1 MKYDVI
7 IIGAGAAGL
16 NAMRGLAVA
25 GYNVCLLEAAPGI
38 GGRIA
43 TNDEESFTDTVETGA
58 EFIHGKLPLT
68 FKLLKEAGLSYEA
81 VEGEMIGVRNGEWK
95 IEEHDDHWDKFLLEL
110 NKLKTDITI
119 LQFLDTHFSDPQS
132 NNLRQAVQRFAEGF
146 DLADIAKA
154 SVLPLKDE
162 WKSIGKRQYRV
173 KGGYIQLL
181 NYLFKCS
188 LQKEAVTY
196 FNTCVNK
203 IEYKTDHVIA
213 STTDNKRFEA
223 NKIIITASLGVLQ
236 SGVIQ
241 FKPELKDHAVAIQGI
256 GFGSVIKF
264 LLEFKTSFWN
274 EFEDDLGFILSDEEI
289 PTWWTQLPKEN
300 NLLTGWLGGPK
311 ATAKVFDTD
320 ETLLPIAL
328 QSLSN
333 IFRIPPAMLRE
344 ELVHH
349 KIINWQKNQFV
360 KGGYSYST
368 LSTEQARKTLSAPV
382 NNTIFFAGEAMASGE
397 STGTVESALQS
408 GQDVA
413 AMLQKSFQA
422 EKQS

>member
-1 MKYDVI
+1 
-7 IIGAGAAGL
+7 
-16 NAMRGLAVA
+16 
-25 GYNVCLLEAAPGI
+25 
-38 GGRIA
+38 
-43 TNDEESFTDTVETGA
+43 
-58 EFIHGKLPLT
+58 
-68 FKLLKEAGLSYEA
+68 
-81 VEGEMIGVRNGEWK
+81 MIGVRNGEWK

-349 KIINWQKNQFV
+349 KIINWQTLQHI
-360 KGGYSYST
+360 KGGYSYNT
-368 LSTEQARKTLSAPV
+368 LGTEQAMRILSDPIDD
-382 NNTIFFAGEAMASGE
+382 TIFFAGEAIAGGE
-397 STGTVESALQS
+397 SQGTVESALQS
-408 GQDVA
+408 GYAVA
-413 AMLQKSFQA
+413 TTLIKNYQPQ
-422 EKQS
+422 KQS

>member
-16 NAMRGLAVA
+16 NAMRGLVVA

-43 TNDEESFTDTVETGA
+43 TNNEESFTDTVETGA
-58 EFIHGKLPLT
+58 EFIHGRLPLT
-68 FKLLKEAGLSYEA
+68 FKLLKEAGLSYEP

-110 NKLKTDITI
+110 DKLKTDITI

-132 NNLRQAVQRFAEGF
+132 NHLRQAVQRFAEGF

-162 WKSIGKRQYRV
+162 WKSIEKKQYRV

-181 NYLFKCS
+181 DYLFNCS

-203 IEYKTDHVIA
+203 IEYKTGHVIV
-213 STTDNKRFEA
+213 STTENKRFEA

-241 FKPELKDHAVAIQGI
+241 F
-256 GFGSVIKF
+256 
-264 LLEFKTSFWN
+264 
-274 EFEDDLGFILSDEEI
+274 
-289 PTWWTQLPKEN
+289 
-300 NLLTGWLGGPK
+300 
-311 ATAKVFDTD
+311 
-320 ETLLPIAL
+320 
-328 QSLSN
+328 
-333 IFRIPPAMLRE
+333 
-344 ELVHH
+344 
-349 KIINWQKNQFV
+349 
-360 KGGYSYST
+360 
-368 LSTEQARKTLSAPV
+368 
-382 NNTIFFAGEAMASGE
+382 
-397 STGTVESALQS
+397 
-408 GQDVA
+408 
-413 AMLQKSFQA
+413 
-422 EKQS
+422 